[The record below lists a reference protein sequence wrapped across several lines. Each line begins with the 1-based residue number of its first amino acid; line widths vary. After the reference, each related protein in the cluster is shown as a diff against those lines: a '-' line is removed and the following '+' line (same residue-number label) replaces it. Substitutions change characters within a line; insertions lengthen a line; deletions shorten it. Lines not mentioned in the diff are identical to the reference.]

1 MMEKRTPSGYVET
14 EYHPAW
20 LEDIAPERFNNT
32 ELFRIVTFFVFHLP
46 CCDLSAMSRSLLYYN
61 WDSPWRKPQSLR
73 KRLISESTNPHLLFS
88 AEARNDFLQA
98 TEKAGLVDF
107 PKNKECESIAIVN
120 NKRTQ
125 FISVFAHLRDSFA
138 HGRLN
143 MYDIG
148 AADDYVF
155 AFEDVAKNKKK
166 NRYEVTARMILR
178 KSTLLKWID
187 LIEHG
192 YTEQ

>member
-1 MMEKRTPSGYVET
+1 
-14 EYHPAW
+14 
-20 LEDIAPERFNNT
+20 
-32 ELFRIVTFFVFHLP
+32 
-46 CCDLSAMSRSLLYYN
+46 
-61 WDSPWRKPQSLR
+61 
-73 KRLISESTNPHLLFS
+73 
-88 AEARNDFLQA
+88 
-98 TEKAGLVDF
+98 
-107 PKNKECESIAIVN
+107 
-120 NKRTQ
+120 
-125 FISVFAHLRDSFA
+125 
-138 HGRLN
+138 

-148 AADDYVF
+148 ATDDYVF